1 MTPATIFK
9 LVTTIVTMISDIIK
23 NVNVIIRNIRITRKN
38 TNDIMNCNNQNMAI
52 KLLVPFPNI
61 LIDNESVKLILL
73 CTFDAHF
80 TP

>member
-1 MTPATIFK
+1 
-9 LVTTIVTMISDIIK
+9 MISDIIK

-52 KLLVPFPNI
+52 KMLVPIPTI